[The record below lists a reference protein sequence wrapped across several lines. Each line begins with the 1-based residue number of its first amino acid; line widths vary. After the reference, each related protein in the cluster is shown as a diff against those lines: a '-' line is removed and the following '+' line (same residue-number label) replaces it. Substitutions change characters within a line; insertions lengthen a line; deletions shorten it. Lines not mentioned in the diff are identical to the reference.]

1 MANNYAF
8 PNNFSNGAQSSVQNN
23 MNTMNN
29 SLQQMH

>member
-23 MNTMNN
+23 MNTRR
-29 SLQQMH
+29 QKY